1 MKKLIKIIFVL
12 MLGTAAVFYLKID
25 NGYASKRAGCE
36 VYIYIANNSTF
47 DCKIQVDG
55 IQQVGSMLPSKVKT
69 YTSDLPN
76 DTPRKIKVK
85 VFYDDPDYMEPKS
98 YILLTHK
105 LECGQT
111 DSLYIAHTK

>member
-1 MKKLIKIIFVL
+1 MKTVIKIIFVL
-12 MLGTAAVFYLKID
+12 ILIASSVIYFRTEDSF
-25 NGYASKRAGCE
+25 ASKRAGCE
-36 VYIYIANNSTF
+36 VYIYIANNSRF
-47 DCKIQVDG
+47 DCKIQIDG

-69 YTSDLPN
+69 YTTDLPN

-85 VFYDDPDYMEPKS
+85 VIYDDPDYMDPKS